1 MHASIWKIR
10 ALQNSQLFQN
20 SKLNSLI
27 RWGIWRYWNN
37 TSGHESPGH
46 ENVLPAYVLL
56 TNVLAFIKDSGI
68 IGTGPS
74 DHYLAYF
81 VFNTKLMCPKA
92 IPLKLRPESLPSQ
105 HSAFLGCVHFWQLW
119 CLLMLGTTLKSS
131 SRWPGASIMWE
142 YDQLKK
148 KYSKSRI
155 KSRGLGKV
163 PIVQE

>member
-1 MHASIWKIR
+1 MR
-10 ALQNSQLFQN
+10 ALVM
-20 SKLNSLI
+20 
-27 RWGIWRYWNN
+27 R
-37 TSGHESPGH
+37 TSCLH
-46 ENVLPAYVLL
+46 NYVLL

-92 IPLKLRPESLPSQ
+92 IPLKFRPESLPLWPQ

-131 SRWPGASIMWE
+131 SRWPGASIIWE

-163 PIVQE
+163 PIVQEKNGWHEMKGIARSFSMTLCREICGSKKILENDETLP

>member
-10 ALQNSQLFQN
+10 AVQNSQFQN
-20 SKLNSLI
+20 SKLKSI
-27 RWGIWRYWNN
+27 RWGMWRWNN

-46 ENVLPAYVLL
+46 ANVLPAYVLL

-68 IGTGPS
+68 IGTGQS
-74 DHYLAYF
+74 DLYLAYF

-92 IPLKLRPESLPSQ
+92 IPLKLRPESLPLWPQ
-105 HSAFLGCVHFWQLW
+105 HSALLGCVHFWQLW

-131 SRWPGASIMWE
+131 SRWPGASIIWE

-155 KSRGLGKV
+155 KSQGLGKV